1 MEEKIM
7 NGISNHAISS
17 YCDAYSIANN
27 THIVNLPTSGPV
39 PVVDHQGALEDFGQ
53 CVYDLTHVSPQA
65 QEKPQSP
72 VSEAIANI
80 VGPQDSKPK
89 PNGIGDVISS
99 SLEHIQHTPH
109 EVPYPTSVSDASSVI
124 CEMHQGGHCYSL

>member
-1 MEEKIM
+1 M

-65 QEKPQSP
+65 QEKPQNP
-72 VSEAIANI
+72 VTEAIANI
-80 VGPQDSKPK
+80 VGSPDSK
-89 PNGIGDVISS
+89 PNGIGSTIEGL
-99 SLEHIQHTPH
+99 LENHSPD
-109 EVPYPTSVSDASSVI
+109 SMMM
-124 CEMHQGGHCYSL
+124 CEMHQGGTCVNMPIHK